1 MQAQEIQD
9 IPVDHSN
16 PGLYAQH
23 MAIKFQCHFTIEYL
37 SGSDSF
43 DTSKHDLDPD
53 VSSIDDL
60 VKEFGQKAN
69 LRVVV
74 NRKDKEH
81 PVIHLIDKELG
92 KKSEVLDQKID
103 FKFSGKVGDIADAME
118 KQGIP
123 IGPPRSG
130 IASGGYVG
138 SDHVTEVKID
148 VKQTSIREILTY
160 CVDLD
165 KYMRTIWSAET
176 LQAQDGTWKTQIR
189 FSGPRGWKPGG
200 RE

>member
-1 MQAQEIQD
+1 MQAQEVQD

-23 MAIKFQCHFTIEYL
+23 MAIKFQCHFTTEYL

-43 DTSKHDLDPD
+43 DTSKDDLDPT
-53 VSSIDDL
+53 VSSIDEL
-60 VKEFGQKAN
+60 VKEFEQKAN
-69 LRVVV
+69 LRVIV

-81 PVIHLIDKELG
+81 PVIHLIDKELE
-92 KKSEVLDQKID
+92 KKSEALDRKID
-103 FKFSGKVGDIADAME
+103 FQYTGKVGDIAAAME

-130 IASGGYVG
+130 AYSGGIFG
-138 SDHVTEVKID
+138 SDHVTKVTID

-165 KYMRTIWSAET
+165 KYKRTIWSAET
-176 LQAQDGTWKTQIR
+176 LQAQNGTWKTQIR
-189 FSGPRGWKPGG
+189 FSGPRG
-200 RE
+200 R